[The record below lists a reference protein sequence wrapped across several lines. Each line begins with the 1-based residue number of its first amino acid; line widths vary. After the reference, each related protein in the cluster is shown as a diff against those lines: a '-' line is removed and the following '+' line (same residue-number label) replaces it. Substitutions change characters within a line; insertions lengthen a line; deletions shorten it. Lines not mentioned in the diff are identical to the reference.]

1 MATLRQWID
10 GARPRTLPT
19 ALSPVL
25 IGTGLAALDSG
36 AIPIR
41 ALAALIVALGLQ
53 IGVNYA
59 NDYSDGIKGT
69 DAVRVGPVRLV
80 GQGLASP
87 AAVRTAAWGA
97 MAVAVACGLFLIAAT
112 GDWWLLLIGLAC
124 IVAAWLYTGG
134 PKPYGYLGLG
144 EVFVFVFFGIV
155 PVIGTYFVQTGT
167 VTVAVLIASV
177 AVGSLACAVL
187 VTNNLRDIPTDS
199 TSGKRTLAVRI
210 GDRRTRTLYVGLIAL
225 AAATTI
231 ALAAVSTWLL
241 LLSLPAFALAVRPI
255 RAVRAGAIGR
265 DLIGVLAQ
273 TGLLVL
279 TYGLSVTALLIVSLV
294 LRSG

>member
-25 IGTGLAALDSG
+25 IGTGLAAFDGEAVPL
-36 AIPIR
+36 R
-41 ALAALIVALGLQ
+41 AFAALIVALGLQ

-87 AAVRTAAWGA
+87 AAVRAAAWGA
-97 MAVAVACGLFLIAAT
+97 MAIAMACGLVLIAVT
-112 GDWWLLLIGLAC
+112 GQWWLILIGLAC
-124 IVAAWLYTGG
+124 VVAAWLYTGG

-144 EVFVFVFFGIV
+144 EVFVFIFFGIV
-155 PVIGTYFVQTGT
+155 PVLGTYFVQTGT
-167 VTVAVLIASV
+167 VTASVIIASV
-177 AVGSLACAVL
+177 AVGALACAVL

-199 TSGKRTLAVRI
+199 VSGKNTLAVRI
-210 GDRRTRTLYVGLIAL
+210 GDQRTRVLYVALIAL
-225 AAATTI
+225 AALATF
-231 ALAAVSTWLL
+231 ALAAVATWLL
-241 LLSLPAFALAVRPI
+241 LLCLPVFALAIKPI
-255 RAVRAGAIGR
+255 RAVRAGALGR
-265 DLIGVLAQ
+265 DLIGVLKQ
-273 TGLLVL
+273 TGSLVL
-279 TYGLSVTALLIVSLV
+279 AYGLSVTALLIIGLV
-294 LRSG
+294 LGSG

>member
-19 ALSPVL
+19 AISPVL
-25 IGTGLAALDSG
+25 IGTGLAAFDGG
-36 AIPIR
+36 AVLIR
-41 ALAALIVALGLQ
+41 AFAALIVALGLQ
-53 IGVNYA
+53 VGVNFA

-87 AAVRTAAWGA
+87 AAVRAAAWGA
-97 MAVAVACGLFLIAAT
+97 LAIAMACGLVLIAAT
-112 GDWWLLLIGLAC
+112 GDWWLVLIGLAC
-124 IVAAWLYTGG
+124 VVAAWLYTGG

-167 VTVAVLIASV
+167 VTVAVLIASI
-177 AVGSLACAVL
+177 AVGALACAVL
-187 VTNNLRDIPTDS
+187 VTNNLRDIQTDS
-199 TSGKRTLAVRI
+199 ISGKRTLAVRI
-210 GDRRTRTLYVGLIAL
+210 GDQRTRHLYVGLIAL
-225 AAATTI
+225 AVAATI
-231 ALAAVSTWLL
+231 ALAAAATWLL
-241 LLSLPAFALAVRPI
+241 LLCLPAFALAIKPI
-255 RAVRAGAIGR
+255 RAVRDGAIGR
-265 DLIGVLAQ
+265 DLIGVLKQ
-273 TGLLVL
+273 TGSLVL
-279 TYGLSVTALLIVSLV
+279 AYGLSVTALLIVGLI